1 MDINEFKNNQMKY
14 LKNGIDE
21 SQIRDEV
28 YRYIFKR
35 GIPNFN
41 INALI
46 MQCMQLYSD
55 IIIEQISNNTD

>member
-1 MDINEFKNNQMKY
+1 LDSGF
-14 LKNGIDE
+14 DE

-28 YRYIFKR
+28 YKYIFKR

-46 MQCMQLYSD
+46 SQCMQLYSD
-55 IIIEQISNNTD
+55 IIIEQSNILNLAQKN